1 MKKLI
6 LSVSAIAGLAMA
18 GNAQQV
24 FFHDSNAANTTSS
37 NDVSINGVVDTSTDV
52 NLELLV
58 GSSAGTVTT
67 DVVTLLLS
75 DTVVTTTTGLGS
87 VQPGAGDISK
97 FGLIADTSGNAYTVP
112 AGTDFYQ
119 ILAWTGSSATF
130 PGLGV
135 AGTTAGESPVYQFDS
150 LPASGAPAVQIDL
163 PTYLNLVTTTSVP
176 EPSTLAMA
184 GVGLASMLLFRRRNS

>member
-6 LSVSAIAGLAMA
+6 LSVTAIAGLAMA

-24 FFHDSNAANTTSS
+24 FFHDSNASNPIS
-37 NDVSINGVVDTSTDV
+37 NDITLNGVISTADV

-58 GSSAGTVTT
+58 GTTAGNVTT

-75 DTVVTTTTGLGS
+75 QTTSTATTALGS
-87 VQPGAGDISK
+87 VQPAGGDVSAGGVTID
-97 FGLIADTSGNAYTVP
+97 ASGNAYKVP

-119 ILAWTGSSATF
+119 ILAWAGNSPTY
-130 PGLGV
+130 PGAAGGV
-135 AGTTAGESPVYQFDS
+135 AYGETPVLQFDANS
-150 LPASGAPAVQIDL
+150 TPAAGAPAAEEDL
-163 PTYLNLVTTTSVP
+163 AVPLNLVSVP

-184 GVGLASMLLFRRRNS
+184 GVGLASMIMFRRRNK